1 MVNASPWSLYTP
13 ERHTLP
19 IVQEAEC
26 AADLV
31 WMGAEFM
38 YIKYLKIMD
47 NVQHQCMPINN
58 WIRNM
63 AIFRNCEY
71 GEPFV
76 SYRLHFK
83 CCCFA

>member
-1 MVNASPWSLYTP
+1 MVPSDLKAGLRADY
-13 ERHTLP
+13 
-19 IVQEAEC
+19 QE
-26 AADLV
+26 V
-31 WMGAEFM
+31 M
-38 YIKYLKIMD
+38 YIKYPKIMD

-58 WIRNM
+58 GIRNM

-83 CCCFA
+83 CCCFT